1 MMDNKK
7 YLEEIYAKQK
17 EVATSKKKDEFY
29 KIKFKKTKANPLK
42 MVATFVL
49 AIGVTVGIGYAGT
62 VTYQNIWKEPETYKL
77 SQKVTD
83 EDKKESISEE
93 EAEKLGNEYLKKVG
107 LDDEFIQNLQLS
119 KEFLSDQNEWDMSS
133 QKATIRIDGKTG
145 DLKSIQ
151 IPTWNYRI
159 PYNYGITREEARVVA
174 KELFEKYKMENI
186 TGEYQLVK
194 LTRNMETDEGSYIWY
209 ADFYKKYGD
218 LLNEYEKVS
227 IGWVPTING
236 LYSLNIERNK
246 YENNSQ
252 EITREKAIEIAQNK
266 DEQIEQNKSI
276 KNIEAD
282 IRIEKMNANAYLR
295 EKYKEQF
302 ERGEFSGYKD
312 IQYKTEERVRKVWSV
327 TINYNV
333 TSQDD
338 RVDSFTY
345 FVDATTGEIIGGAR
359 YSPVEK
365 EKNLQEDPYN
375 LIEK

>member
-1 MMDNKK
+1 MMDNKE
-7 YLEEIYAKQK
+7 YLEEIYAKQR
-17 EVATSKKKDEFY
+17 EVTTSKKKDKFY
-29 KIKFKKTKANPLK
+29 KMRFKKVKTNPIK

-49 AIGVTVGIGYAGT
+49 ALGVTVGIGYAG
-62 VTYQNIWKEPETYKL
+62 VITYQNIWQEPETYRL

-93 EAEKLGNEYLKKVG
+93 EAEKLGNKYLEKVG
-107 LDDEFIQNLQLS
+107 LDDELIQNLQLT
-119 KEFLSDQNEWDMSS
+119 KEFLSDKNEWDMSS

-159 PYNYGITREEARVVA
+159 PYNYGITREEARTVA
-174 KELFEKYKMENI
+174 KELFKKYKMEDI

-246 YENNSQ
+246 YENNIQ
-252 EITREKAIEIAQNK
+252 EITKEKAIEIAQNK
-266 DEQIEQNKSI
+266 DKQIEQNKSI
-276 KNIEAD
+276 RNIEAD

-295 EKYKEQF
+295 EKYKQQF
-302 ERGEFSGYKD
+302 EMGEFSGYKNT
-312 IQYKTEERVRKVWSV
+312 QYKTEERVRKVWSV

-333 TSQDD
+333 TLQDD
-338 RVDSFTY
+338 KVDSFTY
-345 FVDATTGEIIGGAR
+345 FVDATTGEIIGGAT